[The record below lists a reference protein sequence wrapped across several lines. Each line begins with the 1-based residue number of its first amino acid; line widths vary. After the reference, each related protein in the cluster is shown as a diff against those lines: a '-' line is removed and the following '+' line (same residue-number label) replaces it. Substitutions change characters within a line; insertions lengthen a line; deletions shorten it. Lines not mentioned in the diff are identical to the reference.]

1 MKKLFNLFLE
11 IFPIMPKVFFILFF
25 FVFLQSFFN
34 TLTLV
39 SLTPLVD
46 FLTDNLET
54 KSKITIIFENIFI
67 NYLGFN
73 SVNLVS
79 IIFFIASVVLISG
92 IFSVISQYVILV
104 AEYRL
109 YNFLLADILNKF
121 LITKYTFFTQSNIGE
136 IENTILHEVRK
147 IAEVF
152 AIITRSFALIIQ
164 FLMFMTV
171 PLLLSPLL
179 TFIFIF
185 LIILLAVPVLY
196 VKKFSYNFGKGAT
209 LTANKMIGFLHQTL
223 YSIKIIQ
230 SFSKHDYIVGQY
242 KKHIRDFA
250 NKSILYQTSFRAV
263 NIMFLPMGI
272 IAALITLYISFKND
286 ILLADLVLIFFAF
299 LRALPLL
306 TILVSDRAKIAG
318 MIPAYE
324 QVLQLR
330 KKTDL
335 YIEKSGKISFTKLN
349 NEIILQNLTF
359 SFPKRGRILDKVNIK
374 IKKGFITCLT
384 GGSGSGKSTVVDII
398 MGLHNIDNSQV
409 FIDDI
414 DINEINLKQYREK
427 IGYVPQETILFNMS
441 IKDNILW
448 ANQKLSNEELDN
460 ICKLTNIYNFINE
473 LPDKFDTI
481 VGDKGVRLSGGQKQR
496 IGLARAVAKQPTLL
510 ILDEATSNLDSQS
523 ELLIQ
528 NSIKKLSKDITIF
541 VIAHRQSSIKNSDII
556 YLMEK
561 GKIIDYGNYDKL
573 VKDTEGSF
581 FKLIKNQL
589 N

>member
-1 MKKLFNLFLE
+1 MQKIYNLFLE
-11 IFPIMPKVFFILFF
+11 IFPIMPKVFFILFL
-25 FVFLQSFFN
+25 FVFLQSFFS
-34 TLTLV
+34 TVTLV

-46 FLTDNLET
+46 FLTENLET
-54 KSKITIIFENIFI
+54 KSKITIIFENFFI

-73 SVNLVS
+73 SLNLVS
-79 IIFFIASVVLISG
+79 IILFIASVIFISG
-92 IFSVISQYVILV
+92 IFSVISQYVILI

-109 YNFLLADILNKF
+109 YNYLLADTLNKF

-136 IENTILHEVRK
+136 IENTILNEVRK

-152 AIITRSFALIIQ
+152 AIIARSFALIIQ

-185 LIILLAVPVLY
+185 LVILLALPVLY
-196 VKKFSYNFGKGAT
+196 VKNFSYNLGKGAT
-209 LTANKMIGFLHQTL
+209 LTSNEMVGFLNQTL
-223 YSIKIIQ
+223 SSIKIIQ
-230 SFSKHDYIVGQY
+230 SFSKHDYTIGQY
-242 KKHIRDFA
+242 KKHIRNLA
-250 NKSILYQTSFRAV
+250 NKSILYQISFRAV
-263 NIMFLPMGI
+263 NIMFLPLGI
-272 IAALITLYISFKND
+272 IASLITLYISFKND

-299 LRALPLL
+299 LRALPIL
-306 TILVSDRAKIAG
+306 TILVSDRAKLAG
-318 MIPAYE
+318 MMPAYE
-324 QVLQLR
+324 QLIQLR

-335 YIEKSGKISFTKLN
+335 YIEKSGKINFTKIN

-359 SFPKRGRILDKVNIK
+359 SFPKRGRILDQVNIK

-448 ANQKLSNEELDN
+448 ANHNLSNEKLDN

-496 IGLARAVAKQPTLL
+496 IGLARALAKQPTLL

-528 NSIKKLSKDITIF
+528 NSIKKLSEDITIF

-561 GKIIDYGNYDKL
+561 GKIIDYGDYDKL

-581 FKLIKNQL
+581 YKLIKNQL